1 MSKVRYL
8 VTGGAGFIG
17 SNLVAAL
24 TAAGERVR
32 VLDNLVTGR
41 WEHLDGIAQQSLIER
56 IEGDIRDAAAVA
68 RAAEGVEVILH
79 QAALGSVPRSVDT
92 PIEADEV
99 NTGGTVTVL
108 DVARRQGVRRVV
120 FAASSAAYGET
131 PALPKREDM
140 APMPMSPY
148 AVTKLACEHYLK
160 VFADI
165 YGLETVNLRYFN
177 VFGPNQTPDGAY
189 AAAIPR
195 FIDAALS
202 GRPITIFG
210 DGEQT
215 RDFCYIDNTV
225 RANLL
230 AASSPKKLTG
240 QVVNIAGGRR
250 IGLNELCTQLG
261 RVMGREI
268 AVDHVA
274 PRPGD
279 IRHSLADISA
289 AHALRG
295 RPRSHARLPA
305 HPPHRGADRR
315 CADADLGADRRDADL
330 DENCGHAPLRRA
342 PPGERS
348 DLTGSLE
355 AAATCAA

>member
-1 MSKVRYL
+1 MSTVRYL

-32 VLDNLVTGR
+32 VLDNLSTGR

-56 IEGDIRDAAAVA
+56 VEGDIRDAAAVA
-68 RAAEGVEVILH
+68 RASQGVEVILH
-79 QAALGSVPRSVDT
+79 QAALGSVPRSVET
-92 PIEADEV
+92 PIESDAV

-108 DVARRQGVRRVV
+108 DVARRQGVRRVI

-160 VFADI
+160 VFSGI
-165 YGLETVNLRYFN
+165 YGLETLNLRYFN

-195 FIDAALS
+195 FIDAAIS
-202 GRPITIFG
+202 GRAIQIYG

-230 AASSPKKLTG
+230 AAISPKKLSG
-240 QVVNIAGGRR
+240 EVINIAGGRR
-250 IGLNELCTQLG
+250 IGLNELCRELG
-261 RVMGREI
+261 RVLGREA
-268 AVDHVA
+268 AVEHTA
-274 PRPGD
+274 PRAGD

-289 AHALRG
+289 AEELIGYQPLVRWEDGLAPTLAYLQALRAEG
-295 RPRSHARLPA
+295 PSAA
-305 HPPHRGADRR
+305 SKTMTAQGQ
-315 CADADLGADRRDADL
+315 
-330 DENCGHAPLRRA
+330 
-342 PPGERS
+342 
-348 DLTGSLE
+348 GSLFQGR
-355 AAATCAA
+355 AAT